1 MAKWT
6 RRPQECAGDY
16 FFSGR
21 AHMTRT
27 VAEEV
32 PTEEFLSIIA
42 DLKDFVRKNDG
53 IDYIVVYECSDTG
66 KKIFCIDQLSKTMK
80 ENGDYT
86 AEQIREY
93 DCWTMMFAEE
103 Y

>member
-6 RRPQECAGDY
+6 RRPQEVENDNY

-21 AHMTRT
+21 AHMTRA

-32 PTEEFLSIIA
+32 PMEEVLLIIA
-42 DLKDFVRKNDG
+42 DLKAFVENENG
-53 IDYIVVYECSDTG
+53 VDYLQVYVSDNG
-66 KKIFCIDQLSKTMK
+66 QKIFCIDQLSKSMK
-80 ENGDYT
+80 ESGDYSS
-86 AEQIREY
+86 E
-93 DCWTMMFAEE
+93 DDVWTVMFAED